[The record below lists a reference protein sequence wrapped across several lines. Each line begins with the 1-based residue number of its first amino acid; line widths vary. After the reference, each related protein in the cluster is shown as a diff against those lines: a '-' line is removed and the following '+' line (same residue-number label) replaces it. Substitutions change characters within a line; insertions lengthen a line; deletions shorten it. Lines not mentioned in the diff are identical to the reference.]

1 MRPAIRLYKELL
13 LAISSVEYQNA
24 PDSIRC
30 FSSCAV
36 HPYCRD
42 IALIWTMKLCAP
54 SHFTGR
60 PAGEYKENAFYQL
73 YTMMSEL
80 FTEFS
85 RY

>member
-1 MRPAIRLYKELL
+1 MPHFMIPK
-13 LAISSVEYQNA
+13 ISLSFMMASSQNA
-24 PDSIRC
+24 PDFNSPFFQVVQSITC
-30 FSSCAV
+30 
-36 HPYCRD
+36 CRD
-42 IALIWTMKLCAP
+42 IALIWTMKLCAS

>member
-1 MRPAIRLYKELL
+1 MPLTQFA
-13 LAISSVEYQNA
+13 VFQVVQ
-24 PDSIRC
+24 SITC
-30 FSSCAV
+30 
-36 HPYCRD
+36 CRD
-42 IALIWTMKLCAP
+42 IALIWTMKLCAS